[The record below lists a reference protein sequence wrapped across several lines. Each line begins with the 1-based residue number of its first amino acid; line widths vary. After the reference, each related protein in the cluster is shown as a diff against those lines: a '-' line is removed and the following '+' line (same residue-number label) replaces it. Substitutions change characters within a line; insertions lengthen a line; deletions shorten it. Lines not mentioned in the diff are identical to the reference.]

1 MYWNWEKKTIKRVS
15 IRRKQIFKI
24 EEGANIQ
31 NTKKK
36 IKVFSKRTNEHDEVI
51 YEKLNYWSDKFKQRD
66 REIWYK

>member
-24 EEGANIQ
+24 KKGANIQ

-51 YEKLNYWSDKFKQRD
+51 YEKLNYWSDKFKQLD